1 MNYWAYWMSCSALT
15 SPKLDRVSC
24 TALPRIGIVL
34 ADTRQRAVLLK
45 VVEAC
50 GFDITHCSG
59 LAWDCAMRTVGAE
72 VDAWLVSEDKMPAT
86 LPLTAKQVP
95 LVCGVSFVGESQ
107 SVLWRRAMEQKL
119 TALTRNY
126 QQICEASRAQNV
138 WLLAASAGGLKA
150 VREFLEGLGSFQGVA
165 FVYAQHIEAE
175 QSQQLVKMI
184 TRNTQ
189 WRAQMAIAGNLLTIG
204 SVTVVPPERRI
215 AMPNGL
221 VTTLPSP
228 WPGPYAP
235 SIDIVATELAREY
248 GSACGMIVF
257 SGMGDDGVAGSRL
270 ICEKGGQVLVQSPAD
285 CTVPALSEAV
295 LKHGAFHHSGNVDQ
309 LREAFIK
316 WLNTRPDRG
325 SVPSRGVVCGGE

>member
-1 MNYWAYWMSCSALT
+1 MNYWTYWTSYSVLT

-34 ADTRQRAVLLK
+34 ADTRQRAVLRK

-50 GFDITHCSG
+50 RFDVTHCSG
-59 LAWDCAMRTVGAE
+59 LAWDYAVRTAGAE
-72 VDAWLVSEDKMPAT
+72 VDAWLVDENKVPAS
-86 LPLTAKQVP
+86 LSLTAKQVP
-95 LVCGVSFVGESQ
+95 LVCNVSFTGESQ
-107 SVLWRRAMEQKL
+107 SVLWRRAVEQKL
-119 TALTRNY
+119 EALTQNY
-126 QQICEASRAQNV
+126 QRICEASRAQKV
-138 WLLAASAGGLKA
+138 WLLAASAGGLHA
-150 VREFLEGLGSFQGVA
+150 VREFLEGLDSFHGVA

-175 QSQQLVKMI
+175 QAEQLVKMI
-184 TRNTQ
+184 TRNTH

-215 AMPNGL
+215 AVPNGL

-235 SIDIVATELAREY
+235 NIDAVAAELASEY

-257 SGMGDDGVAGSRL
+257 SGMGDDGVAGSRM
-270 ICEKGGQVLVQSPAD
+270 ICEKGGSVLVQSPED

-295 LKHGAFHHSGNVDQ
+295 LKHGAFNQSGNVDQ
-309 LREAFIK
+309 LRKAFVK
-316 WLNTRPDRG
+316 LLNTRADCG
-325 SVPSRGVVCGGE
+325 AVPSRGVVCGGE